1 MISRFFCPG
10 PLRAGE
16 EVTLP
21 KGVGH
26 HAERVLR
33 LAVGDP
39 VVLFDGEGAQF
50 PATLLALGGHPRA
63 RVGQAETP
71 DMESPLALTLVQG
84 LASGDKMDWIIQ
96 KAVELGVGAILPVA
110 AERSVLHLSGDRA
123 EKRLAHWRQVAV
135 AACEQCGRNRLP
147 EVAPVGS
154 LAEVLE
160 MCGESL
166 RRWVLDP
173 TADTSLAA
181 MAPPDAP
188 LALFVGPESGWS
200 ARELEYMRKAG
211 SQGVRLGPRVLR
223 TETAGLAALAAIQ
236 ARWGDF

>member
-10 PLRAGE
+10 PLREGE
-16 EVTLP
+16 EVALP

-50 PATLLALGGHPRA
+50 SATLSALGGVPRA
-63 RVGQAETP
+63 LVGQRETP
-71 DMESPLALTLVQG
+71 TTESPLALTLVQG
-84 LASGDKMDWIIQ
+84 LAASDKMDWIIQ
-96 KAVELGVGAILPVA
+96 KAVELGVAAIVPVA
-110 AERSVLHLSGDRA
+110 AERSVLQLSGERA

-147 EVAPVGS
+147 TVAPVRS
-154 LAEVLE
+154 LGEALE
-160 MCGESL
+160 AAGENRL
-166 RRWVLDP
+166 RWVLDP
-173 TADTSLAA
+173 AADISLTA
-181 MAPPDAP
+181 MMPPDGP
-188 LALFVGPESGWS
+188 LSLFIGPESGWS
-200 ARELEYMRKAG
+200 ARELERLQRAG
-211 SQGVRLGPRVLR
+211 GRGVRLGPRVLR